1 MENPT
6 RKAAAAALLA
16 ATLVVGGAGAASAAA
31 PGASDAPERITSLE
45 QLKEGIALAAAL
57 DESAGVTAL
66 GHDPIG
72 KAVES

>member
-31 PGASDAPERITSLE
+31 PDASERITSLE
-45 QLKEGIALAAAL
+45 QLKEGIALAAEL